1 MDKDPEFFERFSKK
15 IENII
20 EQMRLGKLADIEA
33 LKQMKLISEDVL
45 NKKDDELPKEIKE
58 LKGADVFYH
67 NLGTSFKN
75 AKIENEMYIS
85 IIIDIFSI
93 LKKEAIID
101 WQKNLDVKRKM
112 SNIIDDYLYD
122 VVKGQKGVDIDSE
135 FIKATI
141 TTTMQLA
148 ENNFEL
154 FL

>member
-1 MDKDPEFFERFSKK
+1 
-15 IENII
+15 
-20 EQMRLGKLADIEA
+20 
-33 LKQMKLISEDVL
+33 
-45 NKKDDELPKEIKE
+45 
-58 LKGADVFYH
+58 
-67 NLGTSFKN
+67 
-75 AKIENEMYIS
+75 
-85 IIIDIFSI
+85 
-93 LKKEAIID
+93 
-101 WQKNLDVKRKM
+101 M